1 MCCSSARFLRS
12 PTQHERP
19 WLTVQVT
26 FCNVNSGILLFA
38 VLFIKFVVAKRYQ
51 ISKMKT
57 EYNWVITWKHRQ
69 SKQLNIDL
77 FDNIEISQS
86 KHHLVQN
93 RLSFHCSSK
102 MNKPDIDTY
111 NTTLSIQQWDELGT
125 DCGNVKFTNVN
136 CGNVKFTN
144 VNTKLVNTVIRIK
157 RCDFAKSNIAL
168 FLRYFLLV
176 QCRAYH
182 TIDCN
187 SLHEDVATFTTLASF
202 KPVLKSLY
210 WNLKYIF
217 LLFFVIA
224 YWSVHRDPTVYF
236 MINIQRHRVSYL

>member
-1 MCCSSARFLRS
+1 MCCPSARFLRS

-38 VLFIKFVVAKRYQ
+38 VLFIKFVVAKRHQ

-86 KHHLVQN
+86 KHHLVRN

-111 NTTLSIQQWDELGT
+111 NTTLSIQQWDERGT
-125 DCGNVKFTNVN
+125 DCGS
-136 CGNVKFTN
+136 VKFTN

-176 QCRAYH
+176 VVLCRAYH

-187 SLHEDVATFTTLASF
+187 SLHEDVATFTKLASF
-202 KPVLKSLY
+202 KPQ
-210 WNLKYIF
+210 F
-217 LLFFVIA
+217 
-224 YWSVHRDPTVYF
+224 
-236 MINIQRHRVSYL
+236 